1 MPHDNYTIYNEDQT
15 FLVSARKAADFLYET
30 CNGDFSELPVSYAE
44 QFNYEFSDGDISLL
58 GKLRE
63 LKNTSELS
71 YKEWVQ
77 VRENLLKQ
85 NPNNWSELDAI
96 LEINAMHFVEDGE
109 QELQFSEEEL
119 DFSELES
126 GKMEKFL
133 GKVIA
138 SVYTSGVTGV
148 TDAFGN
154 KPSAK
159 NNYLYNET
167 NNSFS
172 GKFQDDNL
180 DFEFSVFKSGTSGTW
195 AINYQPLP
203 EKETSGE

>member
-1 MPHDNYTIYNEDQT
+1 MPHDNYSIYNEDQT
-15 FLVSARKAADFLYET
+15 FLVTARKAADFLYET

-71 YKEWVQ
+71 YEEWVQ

-96 LEINAMHFVEDGE
+96 LEINAMHFVENGE
-109 QELQFSEEEL
+109 EELQFSEEEL
-119 DFSELES
+119 DFFELES

-133 GKVIA
+133 GKVI
-138 SVYTSGVTGV
+138 STVYTSGVTGV
-148 TDAFGN
+148 TDASGN
-154 KPSAK
+154 KPSSENK
-159 NNYLYNET
+159 FLYNEED
-167 NNSFS
+167 NSFS

-180 DFEFSVFKSGTSGTW
+180 DFEFSIFKSETSGKW
-195 AINYQPLP
+195 AINYQPV
-203 EKETSGE
+203 KETEE